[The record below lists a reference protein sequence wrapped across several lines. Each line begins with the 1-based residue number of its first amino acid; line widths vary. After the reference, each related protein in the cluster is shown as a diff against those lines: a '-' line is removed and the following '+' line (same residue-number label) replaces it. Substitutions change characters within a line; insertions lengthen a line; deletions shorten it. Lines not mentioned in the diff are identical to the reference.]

1 MVMSSCKNLICVG
14 LVSMLVQA
22 PTRAFAQGSANV
34 SSPGAALGGS
44 PANPAS
50 APSVTPPPA
59 PPTPPQPEAPQPVS
73 AATPAPPSALP
84 PPAPPPAQAIP
95 GRGVNEVTTE
105 DSEAPSNVA
114 PGGRVV
120 PRPKPL
126 TAGKST
132 LKSTVTKVDADTAKV
147 VIEDKKGADAVPPGQ
162 ELVNMDF
169 PEKTEIRDI
178 VRAVALWTGK
188 NVILDNNVS
197 GKIQII
203 SPRRVTKEEAYQA
216 FLSALNVLRLTTV
229 ETGKILKIVPIST
242 AVRGNLRTF
251 LGSKWTPLT
260 DEIITQII
268 PLKYVDAKSIQ
279 NTLSKIVTAN
289 SMVAYEKTN
298 TLIISDSGYKVRRIL
313 DILELIDVQ
322 GQQPQVQFVPIR
334 HADAKTIN
342 DRVSEILKANS
353 AGGGSYGSFKLMV
366 DERTNSVIVFG
377 PPRTIADV
385 QSLIKKFDIE
395 LDDPSRQSSIHVR
408 PLDYAD
414 AKKVAS
420 TLQSLAQGGKK
431 RTPSFAPP
439 VNVPGAAPGAASVAT
454 AELDDNV
461 KITAD
466 ESSNSLLITGSR
478 SAYQSVNSILRKLD
492 IRRSQV
498 FVEADILD
506 LSTDNRFNFGTSIFG
521 GAKSGQN
528 PVITTWQGK
537 GFVPLIAAK
546 ASGSSTNNIAA
557 AKEAAGAFAEDMTI
571 GILSANTVNVPG
583 LGEFSPGALIK
594 MIKSDANTR
603 VLSSPHIMTA
613 DNEEA
618 KIVVGEKVFF
628 RSSEINPTT
637 GAALPK
643 VEKED
648 VDLSLT
654 LKPNISNSNY
664 VTMKVDIDA
673 SSVDLDPSTGLPK
686 VKKRKTG
693 QTLTVKNGQT
703 VVISGLVKTT
713 QVESFQKIPLLG
725 DIPLLGWLFRNS
737 QTAHQTTNMMVFLTP
752 HVVHGADDLAT
763 IYQSKLKERDE
774 YLEYVYGGSYK
785 DDRFYAMLPKAEDGK
800 YVPDARDED
809 ERRRREEIRSSYL
822 DDGTLQPAVNEQKN
836 AEMTTPTPVP
846 MNATLGNGAGG
857 GLGDGG
863 VSAVPPPPANMPIP
877 GTGNVNND
885 DMPPPEPPPM
895 VEEPPPPPPPPPVE

>member
-1 MVMSSCKNLICVG
+1 MPRNSVRDLVCISLMATLMGVG
-14 LVSMLVQA
+14 LNA
-22 PTRAFAQGSANV
+22 
-34 SSPGAALGGS
+34 
-44 PANPAS
+44 AS
-50 APSVTPPPA
+50 AQDTNLPPPPPPPPPAESVTPPP
-59 PPTPPQPEAPQPVS
+59 PPPPPPPPMSVDDAS
-73 AATPAPPSALP
+73 DHGPAPEETTRKPSMA
-84 PPAPPPAQAIP
+84 APNTS
-95 GRGVNEVTTE
+95 GR
-105 DSEAPSNVA
+105 
-114 PGGRVV
+114 
-120 PRPKPL
+120 
-126 TAGKST
+126 
-132 LKSTVTKVDADTAKV
+132 KSTVTKVAPDTAKV
-147 VIEDKKGADAVPPGQ
+147 VIEDKKGADAIPAGQ

-260 DEIITQII
+260 DEIITQIV

-279 NTLSKIVTAN
+279 STLGKIVTAN

-334 HADAKTIN
+334 YADAKTIN

-366 DERTNSVIVFG
+366 DDRTNSVIVFG

-395 LDDPSRQSSIHVR
+395 LDDPNRQSSIHVR

-420 TLQSLAQGGKK
+420 TLSSLAQGGKK
-431 RTPSFAPP
+431 KTPSFSPP
-439 VNVPGAAPGAASVAT
+439 SMPGAPGGAGGGAAT
-454 AELDDNV
+454 AEFDDNV

-478 SAYQSVNSILRKLD
+478 SSYQAVNSILRKLD

-506 LSTDNRFNFGTSIFG
+506 LSTDNRFNFSTSIFG

-528 PVITTWQGK
+528 PVITAWQGK
-537 GFVPLIAAK
+537 SFAPVVAAQT
-546 ASGSSTNNIAA
+546 APSATTAA
-557 AKEAAGAFAEDMTI
+557 AAAGTFADDMTI
-571 GILSANTVNVPG
+571 GILSAKTVTVPG
-583 LGEFSPGALIK
+583 LGSFSPGALIK
-594 MIKSDANTR
+594 LIKSDANTR

-628 RSSEINPTT
+628 RSSEVNPTT

-673 SSVDLDPSTGLPK
+673 SSVDGLDASTGLPK

-693 QTLTVKNGQT
+693 QVLTVKSGQT
-703 VVISGLVKTT
+703 VVVSGLVQT
-713 QVESFQKIPLLG
+713 QEFESFQKIPLLG
-725 DIPLLGWLFRNS
+725 DIPILGWLFRNS
-737 QTAHQTTNMMVFLTP
+737 STGHRTSNMVIFLTP

-774 YLEYVYGGSYK
+774 YLEYVYGSSFK
-785 DDRFYAMLPKAEDGK
+785 DDRFYAMLPTLEDGK
-800 YVPDARDED
+800 YQPDPKDED
-809 ERRRREEIRSSYL
+809 ERKRREEVRSSYL
-822 DDGTLQPAVNEQKN
+822 NDATSESNMSESKKAD
-836 AEMTTPTPVP
+836 MTAPTPVP
-846 MNATLGNGAGG
+846 MNATLGNGGG
-857 GLGDGG
+857 SVGDGG
-863 VSAVPPPPANMPIP
+863 LAPSPGLMPPPGAPPPPSGDIDMP
-877 GTGNVNND
+877 
-885 DMPPPEPPPM
+885 PPPEPPM
-895 VEEPPPPPPPPPVE
+895 MDEPPPPPPVE

>member
-1 MVMSSCKNLICVG
+1 MGKVELMAYKNKRQLIR
-14 LVSMLVQA
+14 LSMITMLVASGSRALMAQDPAGQPAVPPPPPPEQQVVPPPPPPVATETVA
-22 PTRAFAQGSANV
+22 PPASSPEASVEAAPPGKPRAGKKSAN
-34 SSPGAALGGS
+34 
-44 PANPAS
+44 
-50 APSVTPPPA
+50 
-59 PPTPPQPEAPQPVS
+59 
-73 AATPAPPSALP
+73 
-84 PPAPPPAQAIP
+84 
-95 GRGVNEVTTE
+95 R
-105 DSEAPSNVA
+105 
-114 PGGRVV
+114 
-120 PRPKPL
+120 
-126 TAGKST
+126 
-132 LKSTVTKVDADTAKV
+132 KSTVTKPPTATKVAPDTAQV
-147 VIEDKKGADAVPPGQ
+147 VIEEKKGADSIPAGQ

-242 AVRGNLRTF
+242 AVKGNLRTF

-268 PLKYVDAKSIQ
+268 PLKYVDAQSIKT
-279 NTLSKIVTAN
+279 TLSGIVTAN
-289 SMVAYEKTN
+289 SMVAYPKTN

-334 HADAKTIN
+334 YADAKTIN

-385 QSLIKKFDIE
+385 QGLIKKFDIE

-420 TLQSLAQGGKK
+420 TLSALAQGGKK
-431 RTPSFAPP
+431 RSPSFAPP
-439 VNVPGAAPGAASVAT
+439 VNIPGQAPGASGNAGAPVTA

-478 SAYQSVNSILRKLD
+478 SSYQAVNSILRKLD

-506 LSTDNRFNFGTSIFG
+506 LSINNGFQFGTSIFG

-528 PVITTWQGK
+528 PVITSWQGQK
-537 GFVPLIAAK
+537 FAPLLVTQAA
-546 ASGSSTNNIAA
+546 GTSTQSNPAA
-557 AKEAAGAFAEDMTI
+557 LKEAASTFANDMTI
-571 GILSANTVNVPG
+571 GILSGKTVTVPG
-583 LGEFSPGALIK
+583 LGSFSPGALIK

-618 KIVVGEKVFF
+618 KIKVGEKIFF
-628 RSSEINPTT
+628 KVTDTNATSGTSST
-637 GAALPK
+637 K
-643 VEKED
+643 FEKED
-648 VDLSLT
+648 ADYVLAI
-654 LKPNISNSNY
+654 KPNISNSNY
-664 VTMKVDIDA
+664 VTMKVDIEA
-673 SSVDLDPSTGLPK
+673 STASIDPNSGSPN
-686 VKKRKTG
+686 KKTRTTS
-693 QTLTVKNGQT
+693 QHLTVKNGQT
-703 VVISGLVKTT
+703 VVISGLVQTRDEET
-713 QVESFQKIPLLG
+713 FQKIPLLG
-725 DIPLLGWLFRNS
+725 DIPILGWLFRNS
-737 QTAHQTTNMMVFLTP
+737 DVQHKTSNLMIFLTP
-752 HVVHGADDLAT
+752 HVVHGADDLAA
-763 IYQSKLKERDE
+763 IYESKIKERDE
-774 YLEYVYGGSYK
+774 YLEYAYGGSFRE
-785 DDRFYAMLPKAEDGK
+785 DRFYSHLPKLEDGK
-800 YVPDARDED
+800 YVPDPLDED
-809 ERRRREEIRSSYL
+809 ERKRREEVRSSYL
-822 DDGTLQPAVNEQKN
+822 KEDQPPAPLGEDKKS
-836 AEMTTPTPVP
+836 ELSSPTPVP
-846 MNATLGNGAGG
+846 MNATIGGPGG
-857 GLGDGG
+857 GDSGSVAAPLPPP
-863 VSAVPPPPANMPIP
+863 VNAPPPPMGEP
-877 GTGNVNND
+877 GD
-885 DMPPPEPPPM
+885 FPPPEPPPM
-895 VEEPPPPPPPPPVE
+895 VDEPPPPPVD

>member
-1 MVMSSCKNLICVG
+1 MDDGMD
-14 LVSMLVQA
+14 A
-22 PTRAFAQGSANV
+22 AANMNAA
-34 SSPGAALGGS
+34 PGAD
-44 PANPAS
+44 NS
-50 APSVTPPPA
+50 APS
-59 PPTPPQPEAPQPVS
+59 
-73 AATPAPPSALP
+73 
-84 PPAPPPAQAIP
+84 
-95 GRGVNEVTTE
+95 R
-105 DSEAPSNVA
+105 A
-114 PGGRVV
+114 PGM
-120 PRPKPL
+120 PR
-126 TAGKST
+126 AAGSGKSS
-132 LKSTVTKVDADTAKV
+132 LKSTVTKVGSDTAKV
-147 VIEDKKGADAVPPGQ
+147 VIEDKKGADAVPAGQ

-268 PLKYVDAKSIQ
+268 PLKYVDSKSIQ

-385 QSLIKKFDIE
+385 QGLIKKFDIE
-395 LDDPSRQSSIHVR
+395 LDDPARQSSIHVR

-431 RTPSFAPP
+431 KSPSFSAP
-439 VNVPGAAPGAASVAT
+439 VNIPGAAPGAGGATTATT

-478 SAYQSVNSILRKLD
+478 SAYQSVNAILRKLD

-546 ASGSSTNNIAA
+546 ASGSATNNLANAQAA
-557 AKEAAGAFAEDMTI
+557 AGTFAEDMTI
-571 GILSANTVNVPG
+571 GILSAKTINVPG

-637 GAALPK
+637 GTALPK

-673 SSVDLDPSTGLPK
+673 SSVDLDSSTGLPK

-703 VVISGLVKTT
+703 VVVSGLVKTT
-713 QVESFQKIPLLG
+713 EVESFQKIPLLG
-725 DIPLLGWLFRNS
+725 DIPILGWLFRNS

-752 HVVHGADDLAT
+752 HVVHGADDLAA
-763 IYQSKLKERDE
+763 IYQSKIKEREE

-809 ERRRREEIRSSYL
+809 ERKRREEIRASYL
-822 DDGTLQPAVNEQKN
+822 DEGTDHHPMSEQKK
-836 AEMTTPTPVP
+836 ADITTPTPVP
-846 MNATLGNGAGG
+846 MNATLGNGSGG
-857 GLGDGG
+857 GDGG
-863 VSAVPPPPANMPIP
+863 VSSMPPPPPANMPAPVP
-877 GTGNVNND
+877 GPGPGGGD
-885 DMPPPEPPPM
+885 DLPPPEPPP
-895 VEEPPPPPPPPPVE
+895 VVDEPPPPPVVE

>member
-1 MVMSSCKNLICVG
+1 MALYDKKGLFRVSLLTMLMVG
-14 LVSMLVQA
+14 GETA
-22 PTRAFAQGSANV
+22 TRAQDPAAQ
-34 SSPGAALGGS
+34 P
-44 PANPAS
+44 PM
-50 APSVTPPPA
+50 PPPGQDI
-59 PPTPPQPEAPQPVS
+59 PPPPPPLPPPDAMEPP
-73 AATPAPPSALP
+73 PPMPPPSAP
-84 PPAPPPAQAIP
+84 PEAVPAPKAPASPKKSSAT
-95 GRGVNEVTTE
+95 GRKSSVTK
-105 DSEAPSNVA
+105 APTATKVA
-114 PGGRVV
+114 P
-120 PRPKPL
+120 
-126 TAGKST
+126 
-132 LKSTVTKVDADTAKV
+132 DTAQV
-147 VIEDKKGADAVPPGQ
+147 VIEEKKGAAAIPAGQ

-203 SPRRVTKEEAYQA
+203 SPSRVTKEEAYQA

-260 DEIITQII
+260 DEIITQIV
-268 PLKYVDAKSIQ
+268 PLKYVDAQSIQ
-279 NTLSKIVTAN
+279 TTLSKIVTAN
-289 SMVAYEKTN
+289 SMVAYPKTN

-334 HADAKTIN
+334 YADAKTIN

-420 TLQSLAQGGKK
+420 TLSALAQGGNKK
-431 RTPSFAPP
+431 KSPSFAPP
-439 VNVPGAAPGAASVAT
+439 VNIPGQAPGAGASNSVTA

-478 SAYQSVNSILRKLD
+478 ASYQAVNSILRKLD
-492 IRRSQV
+492 VRRSQV

-506 LSTDNRFNFGTSIFG
+506 LSMNNGFQFQTSIFA

-528 PVITTWQGK
+528 PIVTSWQGQK
-537 GFVPLIAAK
+537 FAPLLITQAAG
-546 ASGSSTNNIAA
+546 ASTTTNPVAL
-557 AKEAAGAFAEDMTI
+557 KEAASAFANDMTI
-571 GILSANTVNVPG
+571 GILSGKTVTVPG
-583 LGEFSPGALIK
+583 LGSFSPGALIK

-618 KIVVGEKVFF
+618 KIKVGEKIFF
-628 RSSEINPTT
+628 KVQDANATSGTVTT
-637 GAALPK
+637 K
-643 VEKED
+643 YDKED
-648 VDLSLT
+648 ADYVLAI
-654 LKPNISNSNY
+654 KPNISNSNY
-664 VTMKVDIDA
+664 VTMKVDIEA
-673 SSVDLDPSTGLPK
+673 STATIDPNSGSPN
-686 VKKRKTG
+686 KKTRTTS
-693 QTLTVKNGQT
+693 QHLTVKNGQT
-703 VVISGLVKTT
+703 VVISGLVQTRDEET
-713 QVESFQKIPLLG
+713 FQKIPLLG
-725 DIPLLGWLFRNS
+725 DIPILGWLFRNS
-737 QTAHQTTNMMVFLTP
+737 DVQHKTSNLMIFLTP
-752 HVVHGADDLAT
+752 HVVHGADDLAA
-763 IYQSKLKERDE
+763 IYESKIKERDE
-774 YLEYVYGGSYK
+774 YLEYAYGSSYK
-785 DDRFYAMLPKAEDGK
+785 DDRFYSHMPKLEDGK
-800 YVPDARDED
+800 YVSDPLDED
-809 ERRRREEIRSSYL
+809 ERRRREEIRASYL
-822 DDGTLQPAVNEQKN
+822 KEDQPSAPLSDEKKSELT
-836 AEMTTPTPVP
+836 APTPVP
-846 MNATLGNGAGG
+846 MNATLGGSGG
-857 GLGDGG
+857 GDAGSS
-863 VSAVPPPPANMPIP
+863 SAPLPPPVNLPPPPPAMD
-877 GTGNVNND
+877 GGD
-885 DMPPPEPPPM
+885 FSPPEPPPM
-895 VEEPPPPPPPPPVE
+895 MDEPPPPPVVD

>member
-1 MVMSSCKNLICVG
+1 MALYDRKNLLCFS
-14 LVSMLVQA
+14 LVTMLIA
-22 PTRAFAQGSANV
+22 GSETATRAQDPAAQMN
-34 SSPGAALGGS
+34 
-44 PANPAS
+44 
-50 APSVTPPPA
+50 PPPGQDI
-59 PPTPPQPEAPQPVS
+59 PPPP
-73 AATPAPPSALP
+73 PPLP
-84 PPAPPPAQAIP
+84 PPGAMEEMPPPVPPPPTEASSAP
-95 GRGVNEVTTE
+95 ASPSAPKKSSAAGR
-105 DSEAPSNVA
+105 
-114 PGGRVV
+114 
-120 PRPKPL
+120 
-126 TAGKST
+126 
-132 LKSTVTKVDADTAKV
+132 KSTVTKTPTATKVAPDTAQV
-147 VIEDKKGADAVPPGQ
+147 VIEEKKGAAAIPAGQ

-203 SPRRVTKEEAYQA
+203 SPSRVTKEEAYQA

-260 DEIITQII
+260 DEIITQIV
-268 PLKYVDAKSIQ
+268 PLKYVDAQSIQ
-279 NTLSKIVTAN
+279 TTLSKIVTAN
-289 SMVAYEKTN
+289 SMVAYPKTN

-334 HADAKTIN
+334 YADAKTIN

-420 TLQSLAQGGKK
+420 TLSALAQGGSKK
-431 RTPSFAPP
+431 KSPSFAPP
-439 VNVPGAAPGAASVAT
+439 VNIPGQAPGASAGSNSVTA

-478 SAYQSVNSILRKLD
+478 ASYQAVNSILRKLD
-492 IRRSQV
+492 VRRSQV

-506 LSTDNRFNFGTSIFG
+506 LSMNNGFQFQTSIFA

-528 PVITTWQGK
+528 PVVTSWQGQK
-537 GFVPLIAAK
+537 FAPLLVTQAAG
-546 ASGSSTNNIAA
+546 ASTTTNPVAL
-557 AKEAAGAFAEDMTI
+557 KEAASAFANDMTI
-571 GILSANTVNVPG
+571 GILSGKTVTVPG
-583 LGEFSPGALIK
+583 LGSFSPGALIK

-618 KIVVGEKVFF
+618 KIKVGEKIFF
-628 RSSEINPTT
+628 KVQDANATSGTVTT
-637 GAALPK
+637 K
-643 VEKED
+643 YDKED
-648 VDLSLT
+648 ADYVLAI
-654 LKPNISNSNY
+654 KPNISNSNY
-664 VTMKVDIDA
+664 VTMKVDIEA
-673 SSVDLDPSTGLPK
+673 STATIDPNSGSPN
-686 VKKRKTG
+686 KKTRTTS
-693 QTLTVKNGQT
+693 QHLTVKNGQT
-703 VVISGLVKTT
+703 VVISGLVQTRDEET
-713 QVESFQKIPLLG
+713 FQKIPLLG
-725 DIPLLGWLFRNS
+725 DIPILGWLFRNS
-737 QTAHQTTNMMVFLTP
+737 DVQHKTSNLMIFLTP
-752 HVVHGADDLAT
+752 HVVHGADDLAA
-763 IYQSKLKERDE
+763 IYESKIKERDE
-774 YLEYVYGGSYK
+774 YLEYAYGGSFK
-785 DDRFYAMLPKAEDGK
+785 DDRFYTHLPKLEDGK
-800 YVPDARDED
+800 YIPDPLDED

-822 DDGTLQPAVNEQKN
+822 KEDEPSAPLSDEKKSELTA
-836 AEMTTPTPVP
+836 PTPVP
-846 MNATLGNGAGG
+846 MNATLGGG
-857 GLGDGG
+857 GGGDGG
-863 VSAVPPPPANMPIP
+863 SSAAPLPPPVNLPPPPPSMD
-877 GTGNVNND
+877 GGD
-885 DMPPPEPPPM
+885 LPPPEPPP
-895 VEEPPPPPPPPPVE
+895 VVDEPPPPPMAD